1 MEIQLKPKDID
12 LKKFNKG
19 YSAQLNEYKDKD
31 VDYCRGKIAA
41 KCFEDVMATIVTAYY
56 AFHGD
61 EMDDNDDVNAFINYD
76 EVHEM
81 VMKQLL
87 NTKIDEEQKEVKSG
101 LNYNDTNHKI
111 L

>member
-1 MEIQLKPKDID
+1 LKPKDID
-12 LKKFNKG
+12 LKQFNKG
-19 YSAQLNEYKDKD
+19 YESQFNEFKNKDI
-31 VDYCRGKIAA
+31 DYCRGKIAA
-41 KCFEDVMATIVTAYY
+41 KCFEDVMSTITAAYY

-61 EMDDNDDVNAFINYD
+61 EMDDNDDVNAYISYD

-87 NTKIDEEQKEVKSG
+87 NTSDTKEEKKEIESG
-101 LNYNDTNHKI
+101 LNYNDINHKV